1 MNPRERGSL
10 TILLI
15 ATLACGAVKAQNYSN
30 FTQFFVNPSSVNPSY
45 VGVDGYNSIF
55 FGYRRQWLGL
65 QGGPSLGYLSI
76 QSPTSNHLSLGG
88 VFINDTKGLLSASSG
103 NFSAAYS
110 IDVAEGKSIRF
121 GLSLGANWN
130 RVDVQKLNFVTAGD
144 PMLSEL
150 MSNSFQPLGSA
161 GVSYHSKTFHAGIS
175 VPNIFAPAYISTDA
189 VNFSKVAPFNQ
200 VILNVSNR
208 FYLDQGKS
216 VIEPYVLY
224 RLNSSLPSQFEVAT
238 IVHLKN
244 KVWFGGS
251 YKQNFGISAMA
262 GLHLNKLS
270 TLGYSYTFKNVGAN
284 QISFASH
291 EIQLAFLFGKRQKNT
306 MMYSF
311 VDTEIEKKK
320 KTPAQLAAEK
330 KQKEEETR
338 KAALAKQQ
346 QQVKKTPEPVKPR
359 PVNTDSI
366 ANARRLA
373 DEEEKEKKQQQ
384 HEDDLQALLE
394 AHLKDSVEHLKALPP
409 PTTERHEFVKRG
421 DHAKEMDFADYVIV
435 GAFRA
440 EENAKRFDDQ
450 LVRIGYPEAHYGF
463 ITARNIWYVYIAS
476 SNSIDEARAVRDKYR
491 QSTMFKEAWLLT
503 VHE

>member
-1 MNPRERGSL
+1 LNPRQSCSL

-15 ATLACGAVKAQNYSN
+15 ALACCAVNAQNYSN

-55 FGYRRQWLGL
+55 LGYRRQWLGL
-65 QGGPSLGYLSI
+65 QGGPSLGYVSL
-76 QSPTSNHLSLGG
+76 QSPLSNKLAFGG
-88 VFINDTKGLLSASSG
+88 TLVNDTKGLLSASSA

-110 IDVAEGKSIRF
+110 IDVGTGKSVRF

-130 RVDVQKLNFVTAGD
+130 KVDVQKLNFVTQGD

-161 GVSYHSKTFHAGIS
+161 GVSYHGKSFHGGIS
-175 VPNIFAPAYISTDA
+175 IPNIFAPSYLSADA
-189 VNFSKVAPFNQ
+189 VNFSKVAPFTQIIINA
-200 VILNVSNR
+200 SNR
-208 FYLDQGKS
+208 FYFDNHKS
-216 VIEPYVLY
+216 VVEPYVLY

-244 KVWFGGS
+244 KLWFGGS

-262 GLHLNKLS
+262 GIHMNKLA
-270 TLGYSYTFKNVGAN
+270 TLGYSYTFKNVGTN
-284 QISFASH
+284 NISFASH

-330 KQKEEETR
+330 KQREEEAK
-338 KAALAKQQ
+338 KAALAKKEQE
-346 QQVKKTPEPVKPR
+346 VKKTPEPVKQK

-366 ANARRLA
+366 ANAQRLA
-373 DEEEKEKKQQQ
+373 EEEDRKQRE
-384 HEDDLQALLE
+384 HEAELNALMD
-394 AHLKDSVEHLKALPP
+394 AHLKDSVAHIKVGPP
-409 PTTERHEFVKRG
+409 PAVERHEFVKKG
-421 DHAKEMDFADYVIV
+421 NHEKDMDYSNYVIV

-440 EENAKRFDDQ
+440 EANARNYDEQ
-450 LVRIGYPEAHYGF
+450 LVRLGFPEAHYGF
-463 ITARNIWYVYIAS
+463 VSVRNLWYVYIAS
-476 SNSIDEARAVRDKYR
+476 STNVESAKSIRDKYR
-491 QSTMFKEAWLLT
+491 QSTIFKDAWLLT